1 MIWAEIGQRKGAWL
15 SGVTE
20 REVPEEGFD
29 GGTGGGVVMNN
40 KSGLTRL
47 EQAKQDYREKRAIW
61 K

>member
-1 MIWAEIGQRKGAWL
+1 
-15 SGVTE
+15 VTE

-61 K
+61 KYTSLNPKT